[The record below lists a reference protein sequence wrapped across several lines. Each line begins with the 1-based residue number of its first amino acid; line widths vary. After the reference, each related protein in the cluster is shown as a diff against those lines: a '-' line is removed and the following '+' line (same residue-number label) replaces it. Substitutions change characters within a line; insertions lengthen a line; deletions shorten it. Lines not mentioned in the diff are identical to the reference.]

1 MKKSVLLKSVLAF
14 IVFLFTIQISMAGVK
29 DPKKLNDLKVIVKKH
44 VVYPEYA
51 KENNLTGFVVVAY
64 EVDNNGKILIT
75 EINSNLYF
83 FQEYVIGK
91 LQELVLKNPENY
103 QDKTQY
109 YRFDFQLLNN

>member
-14 IVFLFTIQISMAGVK
+14 IVFLFTVQISMAGVK

-51 KENNLTGFVVVAY
+51 KENNLTGFVIVAF
-64 EVDNNGKILIT
+64 EVDNNGKILISQ
-75 EINSNLYF
+75 INSNLYF
-83 FQEYVIGK
+83 FQEYVVIK
-91 LQELVLKNPENY
+91 LQQLVLKNPENY

-109 YRFDFQLLNN
+109 YRFDFQLLTN